1 MQPVAYFE
9 IPCND
14 PEKVGA
20 FFRNVFDW
28 QINPWS
34 AIPGFDYWVV
44 QTTEEGGQGING
56 GLMRRN
62 DPGQPMVNTIMV
74 PNLDDYIGRVEGAG
88 GAIVVPKMEV
98 PGVGWICYFKDPEA
112 NIFGMWQPAE
122 K

>member
-9 IPCND
+9 IPCDD

-62 DPGQPMVNTIMV
+62 DLGQPMVNTIMV
-74 PNLDDYIGRVEGAG
+74 PDLDDYVGRVEGAG
-88 GAIVVPKMEV
+88 GAIVVPKMEI

-112 NIFGMWQPAE
+112 NIFGMWQPASS
-122 K
+122 